1 MTLPEGLILRFLN
14 NGDIMQSIVNS
25 KKHDFRRYFEE
36 IVTPNEERVDL
47 SQIETSRLITGKGIF
62 LLDRSGEN

>member
-62 LLDRSGEN
+62 LFGSGEN